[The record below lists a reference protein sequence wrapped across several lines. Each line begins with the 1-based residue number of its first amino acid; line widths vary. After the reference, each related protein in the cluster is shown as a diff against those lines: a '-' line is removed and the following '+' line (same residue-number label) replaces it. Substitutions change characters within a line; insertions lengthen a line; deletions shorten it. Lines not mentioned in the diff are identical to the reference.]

1 MPSRARLLQVP
12 RWQTT
17 RPHPASEFVVD
28 RKGRIAYEDLAY
40 SPRASVSF
48 GKLQGALKTLAA
60 AQP

>member
-1 MPSRARLLQVP
+1 MP

>member
-1 MPSRARLLQVP
+1 M
-12 RWQTT
+12 
-17 RPHPASEFVVD
+17 D